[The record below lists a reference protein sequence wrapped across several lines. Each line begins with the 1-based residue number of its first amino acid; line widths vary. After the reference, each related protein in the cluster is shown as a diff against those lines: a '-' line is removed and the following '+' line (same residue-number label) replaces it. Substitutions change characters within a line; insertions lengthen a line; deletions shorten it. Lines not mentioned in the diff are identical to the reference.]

1 MTKTILKTLQAIPG
15 SDIWYCEAGE
25 NHVYLGIVEVQKGQY
40 RFVHTVASGVDDAAF
55 EFSKSGT
62 LVYMARLSEVLGE
75 LIDV

>member
-1 MTKTILKTLQAIPG
+1 MSKTILKMLQAIPG

-55 EFSKSGT
+55 EFSKTGA
-62 LVYMARLSEVLGE
+62 LVYMARLTEVLDE
-75 LIDV
+75 MTSK